1 MDKKYDAGLIGLAV
15 MGSNLALNINDH
27 GFSIAVYNR
36 TWDKTEN
43 FIKIDAA
50 GRDNVFGADS
60 LEKFVSSLK
69 VPRKIILMVKAGDV
83 VDKYIS
89 QLLPL
94 LEKKDIIIDGGNSR
108 FTDTERRTADLHGKG
123 ILFIGAGIS
132 GGEEG
137 ARTGPSIMPGGNKEA
152 WPHAEKILTS
162 IAARTEEGDICCSWV
177 GSGGSG
183 HYVKMV
189 HNGIEYGDM
198 QLITE
203 AYDIMKNGLGLENKE
218 MAQIFSEWNKGE
230 LESYLI
236 EITGEILSYRENGK
250 YLVDN
255 VLDAAEQKGTG
266 KWTAIESFESAVPVT
281 LIAEAVYARQVSAML
296 EERKKASAVF
306 PYKSSIKPE
315 NRVGFIENIR
325 QALLCSKIIS
335 YAQGFMLLRE
345 ASSERKWG
353 LKFGDIA
360 LMWRGGCIIRSVFL
374 GEIKKAF
381 EKNPDLDNLIMDQY
395 FSDIIKKGES
405 AWRTVISE
413 SVKTGIPVP
422 ALSSALCF
430 YDSYRR
436 AQLPANLLQ
445 AQRDYFGAHTFERND
460 KPRGEYFHSD
470 WGKE

>member
-36 TWDKTEN
+36 TFDKTEKFLKN
-43 FIKIDAA
+43 NAA
-50 GRDNVFGADS
+50 GRNNVSGADT
-60 LEKFVSSLK
+60 LEKFVSSLER
-69 VPRKIILMVKAGDV
+69 PRKVILMVKAGSV
-83 VDKYIS
+83 VDEYIS
-89 QLLPL
+89 HLLPL
-94 LEKKDIIIDGGNSR
+94 LDKGDIIIDGGNSR
-108 FTDTERRTADLHGKG
+108 FTDTERRTSELTDKG
-123 ILFIGAGIS
+123 IFFIGAGIS

-137 ARTGPSIMPGGNKEA
+137 ARTGPSIMPGGNSEG
-152 WPHAEKILTS
+152 WPHVKKLLTS
-162 IAARTEEGDICCSWV
+162 IAAKTEDGDTCCTWV
-177 GSGGSG
+177 GRGGAG

-203 AYDIMKNGLGLENKE
+203 SYDIMKTGLGLGSGELSG
-218 MAQIFSEWNKGE
+218 IFNEWNKGE
-230 LESYLI
+230 LESYLV
-236 EITGEILSYRENGK
+236 EITANVLAYRENGE
-250 YLVDN
+250 YLVDK

-281 LIAEAVYARQVSAML
+281 LIAEAVYARQLSAML

-306 PYKSSIKPE
+306 YSGNMIKTE
-315 NRVGFIENIR
+315 NRTAFIENIR

-345 ASSERKWG
+345 ASAERKWD

-381 EKNPDLDNLIMDQY
+381 ENNPDLENLIMDKY
-395 FSDIIKKGES
+395 FSGIIKKGEK

-413 SVKTGIPVP
+413 SVKAGIPVP
-422 ALSSALCF
+422 AFSSALSF
-430 YDSYRR
+430 YDGYRR

-445 AQRDYFGAHTFERND
+445 AQRDYFGAHTFERTD
-460 KPRGEYFHSD
+460 RPRGEYFHSE
-470 WGKE
+470 WGK

>member
-36 TWDKTEN
+36 TFDKTEKFLKN
-43 FIKIDAA
+43 NAA
-50 GRDNVFGADS
+50 GRNNVSGADT
-60 LEKFVSSLK
+60 LEKFVSSLER
-69 VPRKIILMVKAGDV
+69 PRKVILMVKAGSV
-83 VDKYIS
+83 VDEYIS
-89 QLLPL
+89 HLLPL
-94 LEKKDIIIDGGNSR
+94 LDKGDIIIDGGNSR
-108 FTDTERRTADLHGKG
+108 FTDTERRTSELTDKG
-123 ILFIGAGIS
+123 IFFIGAGIS

-137 ARTGPSIMPGGNKEA
+137 ARTGPSIMPGGNSEG
-152 WPHAEKILTS
+152 WPHVKKLLTS
-162 IAARTEEGDICCSWV
+162 IAAKTEDGDTCCTWV
-177 GSGGSG
+177 GRGGAG

-203 AYDIMKNGLGLENKE
+203 SYDIMKTGLGLGSGELSG
-218 MAQIFSEWNKGE
+218 IFNEWNKGE
-230 LESYLI
+230 LESYLV
-236 EITGEILSYRENGK
+236 EITAKVLAYRENGE
-250 YLVDN
+250 YLVDK

-281 LIAEAVYARQVSAML
+281 LIAEAVYARQLSAML

-306 PYKSSIKPE
+306 SSGNMIKTE
-315 NRVGFIENIR
+315 NRTAFIENIR

-345 ASSERKWG
+345 ASAERKWD

-381 EKNPDLDNLIMDQY
+381 ENNPDLENLIMDKY
-395 FSDIIKKGES
+395 FSGIIKKGEK

-413 SVKTGIPVP
+413 SVKAGIPVP
-422 ALSSALCF
+422 AFSSALSF
-430 YDSYRR
+430 YDGYRR

-445 AQRDYFGAHTFERND
+445 AQRDYFGAHTFERTD
-460 KPRGEYFHSD
+460 RPRGEYFHSE
-470 WGKE
+470 WGK

>member
-1 MDKKYDAGLIGLAV
+1 MEKKYDAGLIGLAV

-36 TWDKTEN
+36 TFDKTEK
-43 FIKIDAA
+43 FIKNNAA
-50 GRDNVFGADS
+50 GRDNISGADT
-60 LEKFVSSLK
+60 LENFVSSLDR
-69 VPRKIILMVKAGDV
+69 PRKIILMVKAGGV
-83 VDKYIS
+83 VDEYIS
-89 QLLPL
+89 HLLPL
-94 LEKKDIIIDGGNSR
+94 LDKGDIIMDGGNSR
-108 FTDTERRTADLHGKG
+108 FTDTERRTKELTDKG

-152 WPHAEKILTS
+152 WSHVQKLLTS
-162 IAARTEEGDICCSWV
+162 IAAKTEEGDTCCSWV
-177 GSGGSG
+177 GGGGAG

-203 AYDIMKNGLGLENKE
+203 AYDIMKTGLGLTSGE
-218 MAQIFSEWNKGE
+218 ASGIFNEWNKGE
-230 LESYLI
+230 LDSYLV
-236 EITGEILSYRENGK
+236 EITARILGYRENGG
-250 YLVDN
+250 YLVDK

-281 LIAEAVYARQVSAML
+281 LIAEAVYARQLSAML
-296 EERKKASAVF
+296 GERKKAAAVF
-306 PYKSSIKPE
+306 PSGSTIITE
-315 NRVGFIENIR
+315 NRNDFIENIR

-345 ASSERKWG
+345 ASAERKWD

-374 GEIKKAF
+374 GKIKKAF
-381 EKNPDLDNLIMDQY
+381 ENKPALENLIMDKY
-395 FSDIIKKGES
+395 FSDIIKKGET
-405 AWRTVISE
+405 AWRNVISE
-413 SVKTGIPVP
+413 SVKAGIPVP
-422 ALSSALCF
+422 AFSSALSF
-430 YDSYRR
+430 YDGYRR

-445 AQRDYFGAHTFERND
+445 AQRDYFGAHTFERTD
-460 KPRGEYFHSD
+460 RPRGEYFHSE
-470 WGKE
+470 WGK